1 MPTPIEITV
10 IWRALPLFLGLAQ
23 GFMAC
28 ENKADVDYQRV
39 GLNVGYFH
47 KLAIR
52 EFSTPPG

>member
-1 MPTPIEITV
+1 MT
-10 IWRALPLFLGLAQ
+10 
-23 GFMAC
+23 C

-52 EFSTPPG
+52 EFSTPRG